1 MSLKNILNFR
11 IKYFVLLQLQKF
23 KPLSYFKDIVIE
35 PNKKHA
41 FIFLAADYG
50 NLGDVAITYAQTK
63 FLKDNLGNGFE
74 VIEIPISQSLE
85 GLYFVKKNIKL
96 GDIVTSVGGGNLGDM
111 YDQIEYIRQLAVRYF
126 PKNKFI
132 SFPQT
137 FDFSGTTEGK
147 KALAIATKVYNAH
160 PNMFFV
166 AREKTS
172 FALMKRHFNNTTVL
186 LTPDIVISLNKEQ
199 PVRQRNGA
207 VLCLRADKEKNLT
220 KQQNAFIQ
228 SEIENRFEKVVFNDT
243 HIDRNQLSIAE
254 REEELEKIW
263 NTFKSAE
270 LVITDRL
277 HGMIFCYI
285 TNTPCLVFQNNNH
298 KVRETYDWIE
308 GNKNINLVTE
318 YSEERIKKFLARTNF
333 NIGNMLNINDCYK
346 PLREILK

>member
-1 MSLKNILNFR
+1 MSIKSNINYR
-11 IKYFVLLQLQKF
+11 TKYFALLQLQRF
-23 KPLSYFKDIVIE
+23 KTANYFKDVIIE
-35 PNKKHA
+35 SNKRYA

-63 FLKDNLGNGFE
+63 FLKDNLGNNAV

-85 GLYFVKKNIKL
+85 GLQFVRKNIKS

-111 YDQIEYIRQLAVRYF
+111 YDQIEYIRQLAVRFF

-137 FDFSGTTEGK
+137 FDFSDTTNGK
-147 KALAIATKVYNAH
+147 KALAIARKVYNAH
-160 PNMFFV
+160 PNMYFV
-166 AREKTS
+166 ARERTS
-172 FALMKRHFNNTTVL
+172 FALMKKHFNKTTVL
-186 LTPDIVISLNKEQ
+186 LTPDIVISLNKEE
-199 PVRQRNGA
+199 PVRERNGA
-207 VLCLRADKEKNLT
+207 VLCLRGDKEKNLT
-220 KQQNAFIQ
+220 TEQNAFI
-228 SEIENRFEKVVFNDT
+228 EAAIEKRFGKVVFNDT
-243 HIDRNQLSIAE
+243 HIDRNQLSIGE

-298 KVRETYDWIE
+298 KVRETYDWIKE
-308 GNKNINLVTE
+308 NKNINLIEE
-318 YSEERIKKFLARTNF
+318 YSEEIINKFLNRTNF
-333 NIGNMLNINDCYK
+333 NLGEMLNIANSYEPIK
-346 PLREILK
+346 QIL